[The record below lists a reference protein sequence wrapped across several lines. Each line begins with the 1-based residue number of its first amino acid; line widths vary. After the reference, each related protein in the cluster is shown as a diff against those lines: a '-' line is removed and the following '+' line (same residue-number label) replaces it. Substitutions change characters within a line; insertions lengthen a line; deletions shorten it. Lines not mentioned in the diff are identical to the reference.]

1 MKKWLLLFII
11 SMLVT
16 MIAACSNDNN
26 EEAKNDEAPEVGD
39 VTENNPEEEDGDWVT
54 PIGEPIITDG
64 GTFII
69 HARDDK
75 VESAKS
81 GDVEVE
87 FYQVAA
93 MSGELEGEFAEY
105 VGEESIE
112 YIQVDLIVNNLSD
125 EKLLFLIDNMSIE
138 TSSGQ
143 VIENANPI
151 FSNEFGDSLEGKEEK
166 KGSLFFFLNTSAG
179 ETEWV
184 DITIPAVKNEKEE
197 TIGEEIK
204 VRANF

>member
-1 MKKWLLLFII
+1 MKKWFLLFII
-11 SMLVT
+11 SMLAAMTV
-16 MIAACSNDNN
+16 ACSNDNN
-26 EEAKNDEAPEVGD
+26 EKATDNEKPDISDENKSD
-39 VTENNPEEEDGDWVT
+39 TEEEDGDWVT

-69 HARDDK
+69 HARNGN
-75 VESAKS
+75 VESAKT

-105 VGEESIE
+105 VGEEAIE

-125 EKLLFLIDNMSIE
+125 EKLLFLVDNMSIE
-138 TSSGQ
+138 TSDGQ

-151 FSNEFGDSLEGKEEK
+151 FSNEFGDTLDGKEEK
-166 KGSLFFFLNTSAG
+166 KGSLFFFLDTSAS
-179 ETEWV
+179 EVEWV
-184 DITIPAVKNEKEE
+184 EIKIPAVQNENKD
-197 TIGEEIK
+197 TIGEEIR